1 MVVWHIEGIKSKLW
15 DSDFIS
21 YLNTF
26 DAFGLIETWDKYSSE
41 DVKKKKKFLN
51 SVLCHVQQPK
61 LLNMAGIWVVYQFNQ
76 EYI

>member
-1 MVVWHIEGIKSKLW
+1 MVGWHIEGIKSKLW

-41 DVKKKKKFLN
+41 DVKKKTI
-51 SVLCHVQQPK
+51 S
-61 LLNMAGIWVVYQFNQ
+61 
-76 EYI
+76 